1 MSSPHWKSRCTSED
15 TPLSGKVNSG
25 KLRKLKKLGKLG
37 KLNSYATA
45 QYQKHSKNRLVV
57 TSVFQFSTFPDS
69 ALAQLPE
76 AVGQPPRLRGTA
88 SPSGKFSGRLA
99 VGQPPRLRGTAS
111 MLLGRRY
118 NRAKKAH
125 GGDRKSEE
133 SRDQCEPLKTAEKLA
148 AEHGV
153 SPATVKRAI
162 NQRRR
167 RPAH

>member
-88 SPSGKFSGRLA
+88 S
-99 VGQPPRLRGTAS
+99 

-118 NRAKKAH
+118 NRAKKAV
-125 GGDRKSEE
+125 GSVNQYTAAK
-133 SRDQCEPLKTAEKLA
+133 DQIEPQQTTAEKLA
-148 AEHGV
+148 TEHRV

>member
-1 MSSPHWKSRCTSED
+1 MSSPHWKNRCTSED

-57 TSVFQFSTFPDS
+57 TSVFQFSSFPDS

-88 SPSGKFSGRLA
+88 SRTQICVLSRTAPSERVEIGRALE
-99 VGQPPRLRGTAS
+99 GELQ
-111 MLLGRRY
+111 GRAG
-118 NRAKKAH
+118 NPTGANQH
-125 GGDRKSEE
+125 GGGIQENFPELPKGQT
-133 SRDQCEPLKTAEKLA
+133 RDLA
-148 AEHGV
+148 AKAAGFGNGNCSQIH
-153 SPATVKRAI
+153 SLRSI
-162 NQRRR
+162 
-167 RPAH
+167 

>member
-1 MSSPHWKSRCTSED
+1 
-15 TPLSGKVNSG
+15 
-25 KLRKLKKLGKLG
+25 
-37 KLNSYATA
+37 
-45 QYQKHSKNRLVV
+45 
-57 TSVFQFSTFPDS
+57 
-69 ALAQLPE
+69 
-76 AVGQPPRLRGTA
+76 
-88 SPSGKFSGRLA
+88 
-99 VGQPPRLRGTAS
+99 

-133 SRDQCEPLKTAEKLA
+133 SRDQFEPLKTAEKLA